1 MRRPSSSCPPF
12 SCHLDKTWQENDG
25 QEDCPGS
32 MMRGLIDART
42 EARDR
47 DVRSQLAGVDVIVVS

>member
-1 MRRPSSSCPPF
+1 
-12 SCHLDKTWQENDG
+12 
-25 QEDCPGS
+25 